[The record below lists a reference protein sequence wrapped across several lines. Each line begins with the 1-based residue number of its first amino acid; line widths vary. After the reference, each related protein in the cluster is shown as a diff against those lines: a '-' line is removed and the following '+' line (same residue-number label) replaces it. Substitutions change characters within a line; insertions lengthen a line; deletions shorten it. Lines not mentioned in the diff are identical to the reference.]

1 MKAAPSGRGFLAG
14 SLSLAGL
21 ASLRVVVVV
30 VAAAVVG
37 VIITLETVMPGTAMV
52 AAAMATVA
60 TAKVTVTVTVMATV
74 TVTVMAAHRQRQ
86 PLTGLTSP
94 LSPA

>member
-21 ASLRVVVVV
+21 ASLRVVVV
-30 VAAAVVG
+30 AAG

-60 TAKVTVTVTVMATV
+60 TAKVTVMATV
-74 TVTVMAAHRQRQ
+74 MVTVTAAHRQRQ
-86 PLTGLTSP
+86 PLTGLTYP

>member
-37 VIITLETVMPGTAMV
+37 VIITLETVMPGTAMAT
-52 AAAMATVA
+52 AATATA
-60 TAKVTVTVTVMATV
+60 TAKVTVMATV
-74 TVTVMAAHRQRQ
+74 TVTVMATVMEAHRQRQ
-86 PLTGLTSP
+86 LLTGLTSP
-94 LSPA
+94 LSPT